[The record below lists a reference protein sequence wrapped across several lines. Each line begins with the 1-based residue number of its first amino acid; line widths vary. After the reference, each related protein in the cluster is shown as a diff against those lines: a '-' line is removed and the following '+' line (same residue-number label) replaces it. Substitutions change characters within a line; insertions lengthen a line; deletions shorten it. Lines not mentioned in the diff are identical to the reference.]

1 MMNKEECWELL
12 DENYNPDLDESIK
25 ELWEEFCNE
34 NGVDYNDQ
42 IIKTYFDE
50 WFNEKVLEEMVDEN
64 LIPKQINL
72 NVYYYVNNEK
82 NKVVFNVEEMRNEF
96 VILIDKL
103 VNGDWKV
110 KNS

>member
-25 ELWEEFCNE
+25 ELWEEFCDV